1 MSSLEDT
8 IDGLLKDW
16 KIHKALDFMSQ
27 LLKMKSSYFGED
39 SSEVTSYISYILT
52 TISSASLKLIEND
65 KIRSSISILR
75 SCLMIINTFP
85 LSTQQN
91 RLLSKE
97 ISQTLHTFSCS
108 LRKSGELSLSEKYA
122 LKSLTFCRSKS
133 SERLLSSI
141 YLNLCNIYSLQS
153 DHKKAIKFCTL
164 AVQLA
169 EADYFNSKRLK
180 PVEQQSQE
188 ISVLAVA
195 YHNLAVEE
203 EYMKNYEVSLS
214 WYYKALRFLEKH
226 ANFNNSDMLNE
237 FRNSFEAASKK
248 CRQKVYPRLDK
259 SLKASWSED
268 SFVADLY
275 LIKNLTKNRTQGN
288 FFKAEDKAEGRR
300 AESSNSV
307 WSKKSKDL
315 KDFRE
320 INDFKGFKARDLR
333 LQDSETSLKLYEAS
347 ASSKRSQSSASRKKL
362 KLFERNRI
370 FLDFHETIKEDKS
383 SFVKRHK
390 NRRESFKKT
399 EELINVVIKLQSF
412 WRQVRVRNWFNQVR
426 SGAFRERLAKCEKI
440 SLGKKEMVK
449 VQVRNKGFLLVFSF
463 DDGMERKVGLFEVC
477 QVLGCWTGDEFE
489 KQFFRLLAMVEKGLK
504 GLKLNRECSFKLI
517 SKFIKESFLGGYQ
530 ILVYSVNSNK
540 GQHYLFY
547 GIPLNYSK
555 EMTRFLMI
563 NIKDLTYDL
572 GLKPSELNEETLH
585 IEKRVKVSSEKGE
598 IGIVLEKPQKIPDKF
613 NETEKFF
620 EKFEKVKKK
629 PSKKSPTLTQAA
641 LIIQKNFRMLREM
654 KKFHLIQESLKKFS
668 NGCPINE
675 FLYKVKV
682 IQKFFRLRRE
692 NKKFR
697 LQKEKAKKFQRIL
710 VRLQRRFLRMIVEFK
725 GKRGSEAR
733 AKAVMAG
740 EKEGTKK
747 SNSVMNADNR
757 LEGMPNPI
765 VKHEIQSK
773 SKPQHQA
780 KKSKSMSIVQA
791 ITIIQKAIR
800 GYLARKHNQKP
811 FQPTKAKKVHF
822 QSKAQSVQTSKP
834 NPQVPSPTPSK
845 PSKPSKPS
853 NPINPSPSSIL
864 TVQKH
869 IRGFQARK
877 AFKVYKTFCTL
888 SPLRFPY
895 LIHSIIKIQLKA
907 KPVKP
912 AMSTM
917 STKLKLNSSL
927 KQLNL
932 IKDPKSKKII
942 LHLFHCIIQI
952 QSWFKGQQLRNSLK
966 SLQNPIKIPN
976 PSYPSQLLDSTL
988 KIQKHIRGHLARKRF
1003 KFLKKLNEKERKA
1016 TVKAVLLVQKIFR
1029 GWKARKEFLD
1039 SKNGHLV
1046 QERNALLFDDVP
1058 YLISISKTSKE
1069 YVVKA
1074 LDLHKFTSIFHKV
1087 ELSVP
1092 IPLIIENLAISNNCM
1107 KLDPAHKNQP
1117 FKYLVHQDKKV
1128 IDWEHYLISIYL
1140 EPECYCVSATGSSK
1154 PMFLRLNFSELV
1166 ERYSE
1171 CIDVSDIMN
1180 DLIVDPKNNRMM
1192 ISSKVILLKKSKYF
1206 QDKLYTVNM
1215 YQKDSFLIFEIMFD
1229 SSYKKR
1235 IPIEYDL
1242 ALRETGI
1249 TNGLIVLGTFIID
1262 NCILIH
1268 GKKINI
1274 CFKQKKLC
1282 DQTNAIIKVQARIR
1296 AFLTRKRLSGRNL
1309 VLVCDRV
1316 MNSCE
1321 YTLYCH
1327 YYAGRYEIIA
1337 RCPKASLVLIIDK
1350 KLNHEQM
1357 LNHLRK
1363 IILPNLQITR
1373 ANPEKLIMRVSI
1385 TNPEKFVYKPRSS
1398 SSLGFSQIIMNK
1410 DQISLAK
1417 LTKALNINR
1426 NQSLEKPKIQLI
1438 RKEKTSN
1445 FDEILQPC
1453 VLSPPLTPLASTK
1466 KPETSKPEI
1475 IKSQELEKI
1484 VFKSS
1489 LNLSGMLIIVSM
1501 QVQGKGIYVQALNE
1515 SGTLDLELFVK
1526 AKNVESMNKVEIE
1539 KLCSQILVRLKIV
1552 SSVDQKLK
1560 LTIEDSREDSRDQ
1573 VIYRRRHII
1582 SNRYMTVSVFE
1593 NSRGVFLVA
1602 TEGDKGTFNLTLGK
1616 FRVGNSQNIQ
1626 EELNS
1631 LIKRLKIQNF
1641 AGQEILVVSS

>member
-1 MSSLEDT
+1 MSSLEDS
-8 IDGLLKDW
+8 IECLLKDW
-16 KIHKALDFMSQ
+16 KIHKALEIMSQ
-27 LLKMKSSYFGED
+27 VLKMKSSYFGEG
-39 SSEVTSYISYILT
+39 SNEVTSYISYILT

-85 LSTQQN
+85 LSPQQN
-91 RLLSKE
+91 RQLSKE

-122 LKSLTFCRSKS
+122 LKSLTFCKSKS

-169 EADYFNSKRLK
+169 EADYYNSKRLK
-180 PVEQQSQE
+180 PVESQSQE

-203 EYMKNYEVSLS
+203 EYMKNYEVSLT

-226 ANFNNSDMLNE
+226 ASLSNSDMLNE

-275 LIKNLTKNRTQGN
+275 LIKNLSKNRTQGN
-288 FFKAEDKAEGRR
+288 FFKPQDKAEGRR

-320 INDFKGFKARDLR
+320 ITDFKGFRARDLK
-333 LQDSETSLKLYEAS
+333 LQDSEVSLKLYEAS
-347 ASSKRSQSSASRKKL
+347 ESSKRSQSSASRKKL

-390 NRRESFKKT
+390 DRRESFKKT

-412 WRQVRVRNWFNQVR
+412 WRQVRVRKWFDQVK
-426 SGAFRERLAKCEKI
+426 SGAFRERLAKCEKV
-440 SLGKKEMVK
+440 SLGKKEMVQ
-449 VQVRNKGFLLVFSF
+449 VQVRNKGLLLVFRF
-463 DDGMERKVGLFEVC
+463 DDGVERKVGLFEVC
-477 QVLGCWTGDEFE
+477 QALGCWTGDQFE
-489 KQFFRLLAMVEKGLK
+489 KQFFRLLAMIDKGVKGLK
-504 GLKLNRECSFKLI
+504 FNRECSFKLI
-517 SKFIKESFLGGYQ
+517 NKFVKESFLGGYQ
-530 ILVYSVNSNK
+530 ITVYFVNNNK
-540 GQHYLFY
+540 GQHYFFY
-547 GIPLNYSK
+547 GAPLNYSK
-555 EMTRFLMI
+555 EMTRFSMI
-563 NIKDLTYDL
+563 NLKDLTYDL
-572 GLKPSELNEETLH
+572 GLKISELNQDIRQ
-585 IEKRVKVSSEKGE
+585 IEKWVKVSSEKGE
-598 IGIVLEKPQKIPDKF
+598 IGIVLDKSRKKIPDKF

-620 EKFEKVKKK
+620 ENFEKIKKPCKKK
-629 PSKKSPTLTQAA
+629 PSLAQAA
-641 LIIQKNFRMLREM
+641 TTIQKNFKMLIEM
-654 KKFHLIQESLKKFS
+654 KKFRFIKESLKKFS
-668 NGCPINE
+668 GDYEINE
-675 FLYKVKV
+675 FLTKIKT
-682 IQKFFRLRRE
+682 IQKFVRQWRL
-692 NKKFR
+692 NKKIR
-697 LQKEKAKKFQRIL
+697 ILKERAKKFQKIL
-710 VRLQRRFLRMIVEFK
+710 IRLKRKFIKMIVDFRDNP
-725 GKRGSEAR
+725 GKT
-733 AKAVMAG
+733 KVIVTI
-740 EKEGTKK
+740 EKEVAKKLTSFLNVETKPEVTK
-747 SNSVMNADNR
+747 
-757 LEGMPNPI
+757 NP
-765 VKHEIQSK
+765 VLKKEVQSK
-773 SKPQHQA
+773 PKLLRPG
-780 KKSKSMSIVQA
+780 KKSMSFIQA
-791 ITIIQKAIR
+791 TTIIQKHIR
-800 GYLARKHNQKP
+800 GFLARKHMQKHIQSARP
-811 FQPTKAKKVHF
+811 KKVHF
-822 QSKAQSVQTSKP
+822 QSKPEPIHKPSILNSNLPAAKLSNPPKPSPP
-834 NPQVPSPTPSK
+834 NPPSA
-845 PSKPSKPS
+845 
-853 NPINPSPSSIL
+853 SSVLSI
-864 TVQKH
+864 QKYF
-869 IRGFQARK
+869 RGSRTRK

-888 SPLRFPY
+888 TPLRFPT
-895 LIHSIIKIQLKA
+895 LIHSILKIQSKA
-907 KPVKP
+907 LPER
-912 AMSTM
+912 STNL
-917 STKLKLNSSL
+917 SLQSSISHL
-927 KQLNL
+927 ISLPNL
-932 IKDPKSKKII
+932 SNLQDKTIKSII
-942 LHLFHCIIQI
+942 LHLLSQIIQI
-952 QSWFKGQQLRNSLK
+952 QSWYKGHKLRNSIK
-966 SLQNPIKIPN
+966 SLQTSFKLSN
-976 PSYPSQLLDSTL
+976 PSSPYLSQLLDSTI

-1003 KFLKKLNEKERKA
+1003 NFLKKLNEKERKA
-1016 TVKAVLLVQKIFR
+1016 TVKAVLLVQKLFR

-1039 SKNGHLV
+1039 LKNGHLV

-1069 YVVKA
+1069 YVIKA
-1074 LDLHKFTSIFHKV
+1074 LDLHKFTSIFHKCD
-1087 ELSVP
+1087 LSVP
-1092 IPLIIENLAISNNCM
+1092 IGSIIENLVISNGCM
-1107 KLDPAHKNQP
+1107 KLDPVHKNQP

-1140 EPECYCVSATGSSK
+1140 EPECYCISATGSSK

-1171 CIDVSDIMN
+1171 CIAVQDIMN
-1180 DLIVDPKNNRMM
+1180 DLLVDPKNSRMM

-1215 YQKDSFLIFEIMFD
+1215 YQKDNFLIFEIMFD

-1249 TNGLIVLGTFIID
+1249 NNGKIVLGTFIID

-1309 VLVCDRV
+1309 VLVCEKV
-1316 MNSCE
+1316 MNSVV

-1337 RCPKASLVLIIDK
+1337 RSPKSALVLIIDK
-1350 KLNHEQM
+1350 KLSHEQM

-1363 IILPNLQITR
+1363 LILPNLQVTR
-1373 ANPEKLIMRVSI
+1373 TSPEKLIMRVSI
-1385 TNPEKFVYKPRSS
+1385 SNPEKFVYKPRSS
-1398 SSLGFSQIIMNK
+1398 SSLGFNQIIMNK

-1417 LTKALNINR
+1417 LTKALNMTR
-1426 NQSLEKPKIQLI
+1426 NQSLEKPKVQLI

-1445 FDEILQPC
+1445 FDDILQPSA
-1453 VLSPPLTPLASTK
+1453 LSPPLTPLPSVK
-1466 KPETSKPEI
+1466 KPENSKPEI

-1484 VFKSS
+1484 VFKSA
-1489 LNLSGMLIIVSM
+1489 LNLSGIFLIVSM
-1501 QVQGKGIYVQALNE
+1501 QVQGKGVYVQALNE

-1526 AKNVESMNKVEIE
+1526 AKNVETMSKGEIE

-1560 LTIEDSREDSRDQ
+1560 LTIEDSKEDSRDQ

-1582 SNRYMTVSVFE
+1582 SNRYVTVSVFE
-1593 NSRGVFLVA
+1593 NSRGVFLLA
-1602 TEGDKGTFNLTLGK
+1602 SDGEKTSFNLNLGK

-1626 EELNS
+1626 DELAA